1 MIDDKNNIQDNHFD
15 GFKDKTDLLRKIKE
29 LDPDNKFDAKVS
41 MIDLINEWIRLTS
54 LQSNQL
60 DGKAPLSIVQN
71 GKTKIDKA
79 ELYKTM
85 SKLVRVSI
93 TCLDPSMSNI
103 TADSIVV
110 GNKYGTTKAVF
121 PTNTS
126 SYYLPKACV
135 DALIDNH
142 YKFTTLRKIR
152 PDEKKLK
159 ENQIGDFTVTHVRE
173 IKNRYK
179 IEILPHLTK
188 EELLE
193 VQKRVKE

>member
-1 MIDDKNNIQDNHFD
+1 MTDDNTLIQ
-15 GFKDKTDLLRKIKE
+15 FKDKYELLKKIKE
-29 LDPDNKFDAKVS
+29 LDPNNKFDAKVS
-41 MIDLINEWIRLTS
+41 MIELINEWIRLTS
-54 LQSNQL
+54 LTEKNNTISIIP
-60 DGKAPLSIVQN
+60 DGKNTIN
-71 GKTKIDKA
+71 KA
-79 ELYKTM
+79 ELYKEM

-93 TCLDPSMSNI
+93 TCLDPSMSDI

-110 GNKYGTTKAVF
+110 GNKYGTVKAVF

-126 SYYLPKACV
+126 SYYLPKICV
-135 DALIDNH
+135 DALLSNH

-159 ENQIGDFTVTHVRE
+159 ENQIGDFVVTHVRE
-173 IKNRYK
+173 TKNRYK

-193 VQKRVKE
+193 VQKRIKE